1 MLIVAFGQKFD
12 YSNHPIMFTVNRTVG
27 TGAVSAETASGYMI
41 LVENDQT
48 LCSLCCPPDLNL
60 MDYLNVKLIHVTK
73 MKQFLLNKIFLLETN
88 C

>member
-1 MLIVAFGQKFD
+1 MHLAKNFD
-12 YSNHPIMFTVNRTVG
+12 YSNHPITFIVNRTVW

-48 LCSLCCPPDLNL
+48 LCSLYCPPDLNL
-60 MDYLNVKLIHVTK
+60 MEHLNIKLTHVTK
-73 MKQFLLNKIFLLETN
+73 MKQFPLHEIFQLETK